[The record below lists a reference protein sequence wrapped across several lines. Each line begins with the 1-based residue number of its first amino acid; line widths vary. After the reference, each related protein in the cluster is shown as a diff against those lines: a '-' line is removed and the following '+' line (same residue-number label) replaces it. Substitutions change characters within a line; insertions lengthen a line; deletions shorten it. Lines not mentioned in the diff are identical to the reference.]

1 MTALGLLPEKRQLR
15 LAIWRYSYVYVGVVL
30 QDREYEVEVPL
41 KDVGCIP
48 LIALQKYMLPDC
60 VVSSLR
66 KLSVV
71 ADQHSPLI
79 VRVDRQLVVTDPAQ
93 SCIGRSPGVVAKF
106 AKPCSHSCIDVMVT
120 HESQRQATVSRRTA
134 STSLTVS
141 MGNASSTS
149 SVERPAARYR
159 WIVSTGTR
167 VPASSGLLPSA
178 PRRRS
183 TFPTRA

>member
-1 MTALGLLPEKRQLR
+1 MGMALSGAVAPKLAERTRDGRADHAIAAQKVGLAALGLLPEKRQLR

-30 QDREYEVEVPL
+30 QDREYGVEGAAQGRRLHPTHCTAERCAARL
-41 KDVGCIP
+41 C
-48 LIALQKYMLPDC
+48 C
-60 VVSSLR
+60 VVVAE

-79 VRVDRQLVVTDPAQ
+79 VR
-93 SCIGRSPGVVAKF
+93 
-106 AKPCSHSCIDVMVT
+106 MVT